1 MCAKSLQSCL
11 TLCNPMDCSPPGP
24 SVHGI
29 IQARILEW
37 VAITSL
43 PKLGIEPM
51 SLMSPA
57 LTGRFFTTS
66 ATWEVLRTRE
76 SQLLSQCAHEI
87 TVPSPCAPGPLL
99 HGKRSH
105 HQEKPTHHSEEQP
118 PLSTAREK
126 PALQQRLSTA
136 KNNK

>member
-1 MCAKSLQSCL
+1 MCVKSLQSCL

-43 PKLGIEPM
+43 PKPGIKPM

-57 LTGRFFTTS
+57 LAGRFFTTS
-66 ATWEVLRTRE
+66 ATWEALRTRE
-76 SQLLSQCAHEI
+76 LQPL
-87 TVPSPCAPGPLL
+87 SPCAHKITLPSSCALGPLL
-99 HGKRSH
+99 HNKRSH
-105 HQEKPTHHSEEQP
+105 HQEKPTSHSEEQP